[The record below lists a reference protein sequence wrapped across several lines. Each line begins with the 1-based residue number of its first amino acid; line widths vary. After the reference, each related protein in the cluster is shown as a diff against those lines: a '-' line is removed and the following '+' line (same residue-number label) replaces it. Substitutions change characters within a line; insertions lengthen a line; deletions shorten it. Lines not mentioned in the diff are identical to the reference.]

1 MILCVFSFFSYPYI
15 CIWHR
20 TYLEKGSPSRP
31 TFRSRPTL
39 RSPNPS
45 SVRIAV
51 AQRRDVS
58 PNRDPDAAAAA
69 MEAQRPVA
77 KGQPADA
84 ATMEGQAPDATV
96 MEDQPPD
103 AMAGPSL
110 PLAVAAEGQPRVPEM
125 TWPRRTPEACPRR
138 SLKGWQRPL
147 TTWSCLRAPWM
158 AKLHRR
164 PLLCPEILAKNPGGG
179 GEPGSPGCKD
189 GDGQP
194 ACLQGRRRP
203 GSLPRQQSRPSST
216 DIGTTGTEEAVSAN
230 TCIKIKKKENTHNVM
245 KIKSPTFSGLFL
257 RSQRLEF

>member
-1 MILCVFSFFSYPYI
+1 MYFLSFLSLYMYLAPYVPG
-15 CIWHR
+15 
-20 TYLEKGSPSRP
+20 KGSPSRP

-84 ATMEGQAPDATV
+84 ATMEGQAPDAMV

-110 PLAVAAEGQPRVPEM
+110 PLAVAAEGQAAAAKRLATHARDDLATTDARGLPAPIAQGLAAAVDDVAVPEGSM
-125 TWPRRTPEACPRR
+125 DGEAPPRAT
-138 SLKGWQRPL
+138 
-147 TTWSCLRAPWM
+147 
-158 AKLHRR
+158 
-164 PLLCPEILAKNPGGG
+164 
-179 GEPGSPGCKD
+179 
-189 GDGQP
+189 
-194 ACLQGRRRP
+194 
-203 GSLPRQQSRPSST
+203 
-216 DIGTTGTEEAVSAN
+216 AVQ
-230 TCIKIKKKENTHNVM
+230 K
-245 KIKSPTFSGLFL
+245 F
-257 RSQRLEF
+257 